1 MTWDEDLVVELKN
14 RGIRFVLI
22 GSLAA
27 RWQGVPLD
35 LTDVDI
41 LINTE
46 KANVEKLST
55 ALSQLGFKRG
65 GSEWTWGMKLGD
77 VPEAVGRRPITVFLR
92 SDNEVLEELDVMTYM
107 AGVGG
112 YENVVASG
120 KTIQIGNVS
129 VVVAAVEAIKRSK
142 ESLNRPKDQDHLA
155 AISRW
160 AQSQERLREAQQMEI

>member
-1 MTWDEDLVVELKN
+1 MTWDEDLVVELRN

-41 LINTE
+41 LISTE
-46 KANVEKLST
+46 KENVEKLST

-65 GSEWTWGMKLGD
+65 GSKWTWGMKPGD
-77 VPEAVGRRPITVFLR
+77 VSATVGRQPITVFLR

-107 AGVGG
+107 AGVGR

-129 VVVAAVEAIKRSK
+129 VAIAAVEAIKRSK
-142 ESLNRPKDQDHLA
+142 ESLNRPKDQDHIA

-160 AQSQERLREAQQMEI
+160 EAQQKGI